1 MAEWNDKT
9 SWTITFDMK
18 PTQEMEDFI
27 MQAEKDARD
36 REEAFRKR
44 IEQLFDE
51 YIKIDGEKKDEAY
64 GQILQIFAI
73 GYQHGWNDH
82 YSLSAKKEQ
91 YGKD

>member
-9 SWTITFDMK
+9 SWTITFDMRVD
-18 PTQEMEDFI
+18 EAMEDFVMQ
-27 MQAEKDARD
+27 MQAEMKD

-51 YIKIDGEKKDEAY
+51 YIKIDGEKKDETY

-82 YSLSAKKEQ
+82 CSLSAKKEQ

>member
-1 MAEWNDKT
+1 MGQWNDKT
-9 SWTITFDMK
+9 SWTITFDM
-18 PTQEMEDFI
+18 QVDESMEDFVTK
-27 MQAEKDARD
+27 MQAELKD

-64 GQILQIFAI
+64 NQILQIFAI